1 MFNSSTSMV
10 YPCVIVLNVYSLASC
25 WNWHKIIAWSHY
37 RGCRVSQFWGIP
49 RMCHSL
55 ASCCKKHKSL
65 AWSHYRGY
73 WVSRFWDIWRICQL
87 YGWWWKTFKHIRWHD
102 LTTSLVSS
110 CYINVIMTYKFILF
124 DIYIWWEEIRKLS
137 NSWLEKAL

>member
-10 YPCVIVLNVYSLASC
+10 YPCVIVLNVYPLAC
-25 WNWHKIIAWSHY
+25 YCNWHKSIAWSHY
-37 RGCRVSQFWGIP
+37 RGCRVSQFWGIL

-55 ASCCKKHKSL
+55 ASRCKKHKSL
-65 AWSHYRGY
+65 AWSRYRGY

-87 YGWWWKTFKHIRWHD
+87 CGWWWKKYKHIRWRA

-110 CYINVIMTYKFILF
+110 CYIHVIIAYRFIF
-124 DIYIWWEEIRKLS
+124 VWWEEIRKLL
-137 NSWLEKAL
+137 NSWLEKGL